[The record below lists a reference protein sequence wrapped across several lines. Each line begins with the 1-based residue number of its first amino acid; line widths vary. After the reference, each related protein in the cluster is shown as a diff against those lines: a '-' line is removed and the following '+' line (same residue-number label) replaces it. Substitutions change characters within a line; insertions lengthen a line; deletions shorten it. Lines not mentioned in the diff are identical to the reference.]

1 MVKEGEK
8 DEEKESV
15 SVPKSVLLF
24 FSLLAWIYSKNTKN
38 AIIVSTG
45 NILRNYMNIVISNM
59 YKIVKKKKSTD
70 YNRNEIKCDYKLLQ
84 SPSWSCLLY
93 NRLINLMTSCWG
105 KK

>member
-8 DEEKESV
+8 DEEKEGV

-38 AIIVSTG
+38 AIIISTG

-59 YKIVKKKKSTD
+59 YKIVKKKKKVLTTT
-70 YNRNEIKCDYKLLQ
+70 EMKLNVITNCYRVQ
-84 SPSWSCLLY
+84 AGPVCC
-93 NRLINLMTSCWG
+93 TTG
-105 KK
+105 Q